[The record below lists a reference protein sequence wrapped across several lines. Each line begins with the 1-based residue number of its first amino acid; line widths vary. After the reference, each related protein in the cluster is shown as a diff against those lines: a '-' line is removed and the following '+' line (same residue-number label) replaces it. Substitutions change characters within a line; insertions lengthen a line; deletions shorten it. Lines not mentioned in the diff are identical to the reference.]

1 MEKVVIQRCAG
12 YGVSLEEN
20 IRTAFSCC
28 FGRMQ
33 DAVRHGDKVLLKPN
47 LLLKDLAG
55 SCVNTNP
62 LFVKAVAN
70 IVKDAGGL
78 PFVGDSPAF
87 GTARQVAEGCGLL
100 RLLEKEGIP
109 VVSLK
114 RNRRYGRNVRIT
126 RSIDDFDSI
135 INLPK
140 LKAHGQ
146 MLFTGA
152 VKNLYGMVSGKVKAW
167 RHLTARSSRE
177 KFSLMLL
184 GICEQVRPCLT
195 LVDAIDIM
203 EKTGPRNG
211 VLKNAGLI
219 FAGINC
225 ISIDRVICEV
235 FSVDAQKVPLLYAAQ
250 KYGFA
255 GGRLSD
261 IQIAGVPV
269 SRVRRDDCIF
279 PTVLDDISFSFS
291 KVIKSI
297 MRHVLTL
304 SQQFKTERSQRGNT
318 ISGIEVQKAMK
329 MPKNKNSDATPSSD
343 FIRAVVAEDLKANK
357 NNGRV
362 VTRFPPEPNGYL
374 HIGHAKS
381 ICLNFGIA
389 LENKGI
395 CNLRFDDTNPGKE
408 EVEYVESIQADVRW
422 LGFDWGDRLFFTSDY
437 FERLHEYALQLIRH
451 GKAYVCSLSAK
462 EIRDYRGT
470 LTEPGRESPY
480 RTRSIEENLDL
491 FERMRAGEFEDGSH
505 VLRAKIDMASGNLNM
520 RDPVIYRILRATHH
534 RTGNKWRIYPMYDF
548 AHCLSDSMEGIT
560 HSICTLE
567 FENNRPL
574 YDWFLDELNCDCHP
588 QQIEFARLNLGYT
601 IMSKRK
607 LMELVQ
613 QGHVTGWDDPRM
625 PTLSGLRR
633 RGYTP
638 EAIRDFC
645 ERIGVARRESLV
657 DIALLEHT
665 LREDLNKRAPRV
677 MAVLRPLRVVIENY
691 PADRVEELD
700 AVNNPEDPDMG
711 SRKVPFSR
719 VLYIEQDDFREE
731 ASKKFFRLAPGREV
745 RLKDAYYVKCVDVV
759 KDENTGEII
768 ELRCTYD
775 PQTRGGWSDD
785 GRKVK
790 GTLHWVS
797 AAHSI
802 EAEVRLYDYLF
813 TKPDPADQKDGDF
826 TRFLNPNSLTVL
838 ASCRVEPGLKDAA
851 PGSFYQFL
859 RQGYFCVDCVDSSDA
874 RLVFNRTVSLR
885 DSWAKI
891 EKKQRK
897 E

>member
-33 DAVRHGDKVLLKPN
+33 DAVRPGDKVLLKPN

-87 GTARQVAEGCGLL
+87 GTARQVAAGCGLL
-100 RLLEKEGIP
+100 RLLEKEGVP

-184 GICEQVRPCLT
+184 GICEQVRPCFT

-691 PADRVEELD
+691 PADRMRDPLHGIRKAMGEIVHRVD
-700 AVNNPEDPDMG
+700 APLVACPVVCCPQNAVYDRITHIQVAG
-711 SRKVPFSR
+711 CH
-719 VLYIEQDDFREE
+719 
-731 ASKKFFRLAPGREV
+731 
-745 RLKDAYYVKCVDVV
+745 VKCVDVV